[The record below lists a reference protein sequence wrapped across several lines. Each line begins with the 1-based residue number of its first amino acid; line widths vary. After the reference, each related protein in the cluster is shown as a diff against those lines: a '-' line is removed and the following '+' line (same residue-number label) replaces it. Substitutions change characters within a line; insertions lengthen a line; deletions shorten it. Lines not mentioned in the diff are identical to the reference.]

1 MTCIVGIVGKN
12 HIYMGGDS
20 AGVGGLS
27 LHIRA
32 DEKVFVKGN
41 MIFGITG
48 SFRMGNLLRFKLL
61 IPEHPTGMDN
71 YEYMCT
77 SFIDAIRDCFKA
89 GGFAQRKDEVEEM
102 DGAFVVG
109 YKGQLYEIESD
120 YQVGMLRVNY
130 HAVGCGRD
138 LATGAM
144 FASQASKLPER
155 QRIVTALEAA
165 EQFSAGV
172 RGPFV
177 IKKLRIKNG
186 DGEPTEE

>member
-1 MTCIVGIVGKN
+1 MTCIVGIVGKK

-32 DEKVFVKGN
+32 DEKVFVKEN

-48 SFRMGNLLRFKLL
+48 SFRMGNLLRFKLQ
-61 IPEHPTGMDN
+61 IPEHPVKMDN

-77 SFIDAIRDCFKA
+77 AFIDAIRDCFKA
-89 GGFAQRKDEVEEM
+89 GGFAHRKDDVEEM
-102 DGAFVVG
+102 DGTFIVG
-109 YKGQLYEIESD
+109 YKGQLYEIEGD

-144 FASQASKLPER
+144 FASQGHKLPER
-155 QRIVTALEAA
+155 QRILIALEAA

-177 IKKLRIKNG
+177 IKKIRIKNRG
-186 DGEPTEE
+186 TESTEE